1 MGRKEFD
8 SNKPRERRKVEMS
21 ILHMSD
27 QSQEMVIQMLKELHG
42 SQYKMRDASA
52 YVDAGQRYFFWSFTI
67 RYFRHVDT

>member
-1 MGRKEFD
+1 
-8 SNKPRERRKVEMS
+8 MS

-52 YVDAGQRYFFWSFTI
+52 YVDAGQR
-67 RYFRHVDT
+67 

>member
-1 MGRKEFD
+1 MGHKEFAKD
-8 SNKPRERRKVEMS
+8 KPRERRKVEMS

-52 YVDAGQRYFFWSFTI
+52 YVDAGQR
-67 RYFRHVDT
+67 

>member
-1 MGRKEFD
+1 MGHKVFD
-8 SNKPRERRKVEMS
+8 NNKPRERRKVEMS

-52 YVDAGQRYFFWSFTI
+52 YVDAGQR
-67 RYFRHVDT
+67 